1 MIKSKNIFNS
11 CLVLSIVI
19 AFTILSQVRA
29 GEVKRVDGVKKHKKI
44 EEKNVTAERDVTV
57 EQDPVVGKDVAV
69 RTKTLKKSDFRIS
82 RFTLTPLEYHQAE
95 SKKYKLQAL
104 IDVIE
109 KGNESEESSL
119 SGSSAGTLPK
129 VFSLRQNYPNPF
141 NPSTTIQYEIPEQD
155 NEETKVL
162 VRLNIYSIRG
172 RLVRTLVDEEKKSG
186 FHKVQW
192 DGRDERGE
200 LVSSGIYLYRISAG
214 DYVST
219 RKMTILK

>member
-1 MIKSKNIFNS
+1 MIKSKNIFNA
-11 CLVLSIVI
+11 CLALSIVI

-29 GEVKRVDGVKKHKKI
+29 GEVKRGDGVKKHKKI

-109 KGNESEESSL
+109 KRNEFEESSL

-141 NPSTTIQYEIPEQD
+141 NPTTTITFDVPGELG
-155 NEETKVL
+155 EEKQVKLT
-162 VRLNIYSIRG
+162 IYNIRG
-172 RLVRTLVDEEKKSG
+172 RKVKMLVDSEYEPGS
-186 FHKVQW
+186 HRVVW
-192 DGRDERGE
+192 DGRNDRGQR
-200 LVSSGIYLYRISAG
+200 VTSGVYLYTLRSEAKT
-214 DYVST
+214 YT
-219 RKMTILK
+219 KKMILVK